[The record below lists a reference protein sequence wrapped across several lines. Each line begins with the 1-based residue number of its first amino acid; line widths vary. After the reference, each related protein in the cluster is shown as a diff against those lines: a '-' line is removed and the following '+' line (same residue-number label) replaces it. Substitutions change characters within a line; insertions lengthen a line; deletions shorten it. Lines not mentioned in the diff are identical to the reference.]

1 MPASTEPVA
10 VVAKLEPATS
20 APMPAAPSIPA
31 ATLPVQQSE
40 RPAAPVTPPA
50 TPAPA
55 ASPAASGWK
64 DGKYLGWGYSRHG
77 DIQAQV
83 VIENGRIAYAV
94 IAKCLTRYSC
104 SIIEHLQKQVGQRQG
119 PEVDYVAGATESAD
133 AFYGAVVEALK
144 QAR

>member
-1 MPASTEPVA
+1 VAKAEPVP
-10 VVAKLEPATS
+10 V
-20 APMPAAPSIPA
+20 AAPAPIAIPTA
-31 ATLPVQQSE
+31 SLPVQQGE
-40 RPAAPVTPPA
+40 RSAAPVAPPA

-55 ASPAASGWK
+55 APAAPAAISGWK

-104 SIIEHLQKQVGQRQG
+104 SIIEHLQKQVALRQG